1 MSMTIR
7 KASEEDISVLEDL
20 FSRFSNWNLHRRESL
35 KEAINDANGELLVV
49 QIDDQIAGFL
59 HQVFFADP
67 LHAGLNSDITNLF
80 VKEEYR
86 RRGVGSSLVQKAL
99 ENAKR
104 RNVIEI
110 HVTTREDN
118 KVAMKFYQKL
128 GFTREGVLFEKN
140 P

>member
-1 MSMTIR
+1 MIIR
-7 KASEEDISVLEDL
+7 KAREEDISVLEDL
-20 FSRFSNWNLHRRESL
+20 FSRLSNWNLLRRESL
-35 KEAINDANGELLVV
+35 REAINDSNGELLVV

-59 HQVFFADP
+59 HQVFFIDP
-67 LHAGLNSDITNLF
+67 LHAGLNSDITSLF

-104 RNVIEI
+104 RKIIET

-118 KVAMKFYQKL
+118 KVAIRFYQKL

>member
-20 FSRFSNWNLHRRESL
+20 FSRFSSWNLHRRESL
-35 KEAINDANGELLVV
+35 REAINDANGELLVV

-59 HQVFFADP
+59 HQVFFVDP